1 MADYI
6 EKNTRLRMK
15 SKDEFSKNFFKLMNN
30 SVYGKTL
37 ENVRGYSNYK
47 VCNEEQFTDQVK
59 KPTYKGY
66 TKISDNLIITNNNKE
81 KIQFNKP
88 IFLGCA
94 VLDLSKYLMYD
105 FLYNYIKP
113 KYGNNARLC
122 FSDTDSLFMEIKTND
137 VYKDME
143 KDKNRFDLS
152 DYGKNPDTAFLKD
165 NTNKKV
171 LGKMKDEEEGNP
183 VREYVGLRPKMYSYL
198 KDSGENE
205 NKAKGIKKAVIKKQL
220 SHQKYLNS
228 LEART
233 AEQIKSEVNFKTIT
247 SFKHRVFTEN
257 CKKSALSP
265 LDDKRWILND
275 GITTRALGHKNNR

>member
-1 MADYI
+1 
-6 EKNTRLRMK
+6 
-15 SKDEFSKNFFKLMNN
+15 
-30 SVYGKTL
+30 
-37 ENVRGYSNYK
+37 
-47 VCNEEQFTDQVK
+47 
-59 KPTYKGY
+59 
-66 TKISDNLIITNNNKE
+66 
-81 KIQFNKP
+81 
-88 IFLGCA
+88 
-94 VLDLSKYLMYD
+94 
-105 FLYNYIKP
+105 
-113 KYGNNARLC
+113 
-122 FSDTDSLFMEIKTND
+122 
-137 VYKDME
+137 ME

-205 NKAKGIKKAVIKKQL
+205 KKAKGIKKAVIKKQL

-233 AEQIKSEVNFKTIT
+233 VEEINGDNNKLKFKTIT